1 MVNLIRSLTRK
12 QKAYV
17 FLAIDLAL
25 IPAALLFTF
34 TVQNLSLSPLDALWN
49 SLPTLPYLLAAAAG
63 LSMWLG
69 LP

>member
-17 FLAIDLAL
+17 FLAVDLAL

-34 TVQNLSLSPLDALWN
+34 MVQALPVSPLESAVR
-49 SLPTLPYLLAAAAG
+49 PARCRRTLNVDIVWG
-63 LSMWLG
+63 FS
-69 LP
+69 